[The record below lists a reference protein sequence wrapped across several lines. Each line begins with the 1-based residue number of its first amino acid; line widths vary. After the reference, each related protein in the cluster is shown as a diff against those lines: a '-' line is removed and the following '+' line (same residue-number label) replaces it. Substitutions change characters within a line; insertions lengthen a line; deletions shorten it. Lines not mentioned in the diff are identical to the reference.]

1 MHSTRILRRRAP
13 VRAVALMLAV
23 FMGLG
28 FVWTPGAAAQT
39 PNSWARVDLEFDDA
53 PLSLVFQSLADVAGL
68 NVLLDPSV
76 EGKVSFTLRDV
87 PAREAIDLVAR
98 LTGYRYHIIGN
109 TLVVGTAERLR
120 SEFRSLDY
128 ELFTLRHVELATASE
143 LIARLF
149 PDVDII
155 PDARTNSLI
164 VRGARE
170 DLLGVS
176 DFLAIYDRSQ
186 DRALEFRNAAVADV
200 LWALAGRAGWNLVIE
215 GEIEG
220 SLTANLEGMDY
231 TQALALVS
239 DAASLNYRLG
249 DGVLYV
255 RQTAPPP
262 EPQPVRRVAVVRLDH
277 ADPERT
283 KEMLAGMYPD
293 MHFDVDT
300 QSRRLLIE
308 GADAQVASVERFV
321 KELDVPR
328 RQVIVEA
335 RLEEINVEALHLL
348 GIDWGEGPWATLNST
363 SLNPLVLALDPAALR
378 GQLEALRSNGLTTI
392 LSSPRIAAIEGEPAT
407 ILVGDRIP
415 IIMQI
420 FEEDGRISEVL
431 EFIEAG
437 IKLDITALIGD
448 DDTITMRIDTEVSS
462 ITGMTPQNI
471 PQIRTREMST
481 MVRVRDGQ
489 SLVIGG
495 LITEDEREVMRGLPL
510 LSDLPVLGRLFGSKE
525 TETVQTEM
533 VVFLIPHIV
542 YDEPEAGRRGVDLGQ
557 GAAGAAGGTGAAA
570 AGGAASEQGSPA
582 TAGAS
587 GAAAGGHP
595 AHQPVGS
602 VVPGGQRPTE
612 RLAGADD
619 DANIAWVD
627 VVSHIHGA
635 LDVSFEH
642 RRGDHGLL
650 TNVYYSPDTAWGAGV
665 GWRRY
670 GAEVAGVRPWA
681 GLSAEYIKPFE
692 QDEATYVLSAS
703 VGLGTRE
710 AAPLRLELY
719 GKYSLLYGGVVWPAV
734 DLPARTEGISTG
746 LRLGWEY

>member
-1 MHSTRILRRRAP
+1 
-13 VRAVALMLAV
+13 MLAV

-87 PAREAIDLVAR
+87 PARAAIDLVAR

-176 DFLAIYDRSQ
+176 DFLAIYDRSH

-471 PQIRTREMST
+471 PQIRTREMSA

-587 GAAAGGHP
+587 GAA
-595 AHQPVGS
+595 
-602 VVPGGQRPTE
+602 
-612 RLAGADD
+612 
-619 DANIAWVD
+619 
-627 VVSHIHGA
+627 
-635 LDVSFEH
+635 
-642 RRGDHGLL
+642 
-650 TNVYYSPDTAWGAGV
+650 
-665 GWRRY
+665 
-670 GAEVAGVRPWA
+670 
-681 GLSAEYIKPFE
+681 
-692 QDEATYVLSAS
+692 
-703 VGLGTRE
+703 
-710 AAPLRLELY
+710 
-719 GKYSLLYGGVVWPAV
+719 
-734 DLPARTEGISTG
+734 
-746 LRLGWEY
+746 

>member
-262 EPQPVRRVAVVRLDH
+262 EPEPVHRVAVMRLNH
-277 ADPERT
+277 VDPMRT
-283 KEMLAGMYPD
+283 QEALSSMYPD
-293 MHFDVDT
+293 MSIQVEE
-300 QSRRLLIE
+300 QSRMLVVGGEDGAVAEIE
-308 GADAQVASVERFV
+308 DLVRRMDA
-321 KELDVPR
+321 PR

-335 RLEEINVEALHLL
+335 RVEEIETRALREL
-348 GIDWGEGPWATLNST
+348 GINWGGDLASATLGGD
-363 SLNPLVLALDPAALR
+363 PFVLAVDPLALE
-378 GQLEALRSNGLTTI
+378 GQLRTLREAGLSKV
-392 LSSPRIAAIEGEPAT
+392 LASPRIAAIEGEPAE
-407 ILVGDRIP
+407 ILIGDRIG
-415 IIMQI
+415 IVLETVDEAGNVSQSVEYVEVGVKLNITASVSEDAMVTMQI
-420 FEEDGRISEVL
+420 S
-431 EFIEAG
+431 
-437 IKLDITALIGD
+437 
-448 DDTITMRIDTEVSS
+448 TEVSHMDEDL
-462 ITGMTPQNI
+462 TDRFRFPNV
-471 PQIRTREMST
+471 RTREMNS

-495 LITEDEREVMRGLPL
+495 LIQEVESEETQGLPI
-510 LSDLPVLGRLFGSKE
+510 LSDLPLLGRLFSRNVTNTRE
-525 TETVQTEM
+525 TEM

-542 YDEPEAGRRGVDLGQ
+542 HDDPHAVAPAKQSGNQPAPDESGSAGESATPDADAGQRRN
-557 GAAGAAGGTGAAA
+557 
-570 AGGAASEQGSPA
+570 
-582 TAGAS
+582 
-587 GAAAGGHP
+587 P

-602 VVPGGQRPTE
+602 VIPLRDGVGT
-612 RLAGADD
+612 RLTTGPD
-619 DANIAWVD
+619 NVSVAWLD
-627 VVSHIHGA
+627 VTSHVHGA
-635 LDVSFEH
+635 FDLGLE
-642 RRGDHGLL
+642 RRSGDTGVL
-650 TNVYYSPDTAWGAGV
+650 THLYYSADTAWGV
-665 GWRRY
+665 GASWRRY